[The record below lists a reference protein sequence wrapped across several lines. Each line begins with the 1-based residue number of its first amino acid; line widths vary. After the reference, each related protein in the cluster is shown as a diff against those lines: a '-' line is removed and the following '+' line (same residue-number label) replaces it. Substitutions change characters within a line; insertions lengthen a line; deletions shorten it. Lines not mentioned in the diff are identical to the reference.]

1 MFSLTPVLDACTQQQ
16 EGKEL
21 TKEEKQRLR
30 KEKKQQKK
38 SKEKKD
44 DKASRDSE
52 KEKKLVGA
60 ASPAPQTPTQP
71 PAQKGAYCI
80 DCTDVYFSLDQ

>member
-1 MFSLTPVLDACTQQQ
+1 MTWSSLNVQN

-44 DKASRDSE
+44 DKAIQESGKETKGDSSA
-52 KEKKLVGA
+52 V
-60 ASPAPQTPTQP
+60 SAPQPSTQST
-71 PAQKGAYCI
+71 AQKGKMTSGIFVCEP
-80 DCTDVYFSLDQ
+80 